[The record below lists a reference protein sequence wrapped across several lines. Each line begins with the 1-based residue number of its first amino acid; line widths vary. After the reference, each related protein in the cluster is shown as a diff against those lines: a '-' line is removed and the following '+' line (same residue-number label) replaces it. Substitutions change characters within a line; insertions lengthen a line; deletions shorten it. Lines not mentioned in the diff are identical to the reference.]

1 MEENDNV
8 FTSVRWILADKKEEV
23 NQLVRKIQNKSQKLS
38 LPEPKIKFTGN
49 EKIFQLPV
57 YVDGELIPNATVPAL
72 KLEIVISGSIPRID
86 GFRFIA
92 KISHLRD
99 ESSNEFSNI
108 VIAPGKHSE
117 TLLKEAN
124 KDYHI
129 CTPNCDHCQKPRAR
143 QTTFLVSDDKDPK
156 NIIQVGSTCVDDY
169 TGTKSLSQVMGAF
182 DIHAA
187 IYNEPYWEEMDA
199 DYSKKPR
206 QHISYPVDTFL
217 AIANAL
223 TRKDGFVR
231 SNESHSTKNRALSA
245 INNPSG
251 LPSHISSLV
260 YQAFNEDK
268 KGEDIEAAKKI
279 INWIHSL
286 PQNSNYISNAQNLL
300 KRDYFEIN
308 TPTAAGI
315 LSSLPAAYI
324 KSTQEQLLK
333 EDLKAKNGIALNEP
347 FGEPKER
354 GGLKLSVTFIK
365 EVTATNFPYVEYNMV
380 DDAMRKFKWLASW
393 PGSDQ
398 LESGKTYTLNGT
410 IKKHT
415 QYNNIHYTHVS
426 RCSDIQI
433 ADTDTPVPLFSE
445 GALKRKFKESFD
457 FNLTIHNEKGIID
470 GYSYMEITREW
481 REKSKI
487 QRFTTHMT
495 LPIKDN
501 FEYMLISEMA
511 DRNGVQRSYGDTVD
525 LNHKLD
531 EKFITAAYASLTP
544 YMVELT
550 PSENTIYMVDDAH
563 GPYFEHQNQKN
574 WGKPNAT
581 NNDINKRKPQLFLDQ
596 SQAIAH
602 GTSLSHSRMFALKAE
617 NWDPLLVDESVRM
630 ISIDDLDMLKN
641 KASDNQYSAI
651 AYMQKDG
658 KPSKIEPLNWHEN
671 IINIKQN
678 IISVK
683 PLHDDVLPLDMK
695 RKLGERYITITGIDD
710 LDTINN
716 VQREL
721 KNIDTML
728 ALLEN
733 KMVPQGLAEK
743 EAGLISLS
751 RLLNDDSMLE
761 GAIKLRLV
769 VVTDS
774 VTSYYLKQMGA
785 DVIEL
790 NAGLSITQQ
799 ISPDALDFSINN
811 LKADLINIVKV
822 ELSDPERDYRRR
834 F

>member
-1 MEENDNV
+1 
-8 FTSVRWILADKKEEV
+8 
-23 NQLVRKIQNKSQKLS
+23 
-38 LPEPKIKFTGN
+38 
-49 EKIFQLPV
+49 
-57 YVDGELIPNATVPAL
+57 
-72 KLEIVISGSIPRID
+72 
-86 GFRFIA
+86 
-92 KISHLRD
+92 
-99 ESSNEFSNI
+99 
-108 VIAPGKHSE
+108 
-117 TLLKEAN
+117 
-124 KDYHI
+124 
-129 CTPNCDHCQKPRAR
+129 
-143 QTTFLVSDDKDPK
+143 
-156 NIIQVGSTCVDDY
+156 
-169 TGTKSLSQVMGAF
+169 
-182 DIHAA
+182 
-187 IYNEPYWEEMDA
+187 
-199 DYSKKPR
+199 
-206 QHISYPVDTFL
+206 
-217 AIANAL
+217 
-223 TRKDGFVR
+223 
-231 SNESHSTKNRALSA
+231 
-245 INNPSG
+245 
-251 LPSHISSLV
+251 
-260 YQAFNEDK
+260 
-268 KGEDIEAAKKI
+268 
-279 INWIHSL
+279 
-286 PQNSNYISNAQNLL
+286 
-300 KRDYFEIN
+300 
-308 TPTAAGI
+308 
-315 LSSLPAAYI
+315 
-324 KSTQEQLLK
+324 
-333 EDLKAKNGIALNEP
+333 
-347 FGEPKER
+347 
-354 GGLKLSVTFIK
+354 
-365 EVTATNFPYVEYNMV
+365 
-380 DDAMRKFKWLASW
+380 
-393 PGSDQ
+393 
-398 LESGKTYTLNGT
+398 
-410 IKKHT
+410 
-415 QYNNIHYTHVS
+415 
-426 RCSDIQI
+426 
-433 ADTDTPVPLFSE
+433 
-445 GALKRKFKESFD
+445 
-457 FNLTIHNEKGIID
+457 
-470 GYSYMEITREW
+470 
-481 REKSKI
+481 
-487 QRFTTHMT
+487 
-495 LPIKDN
+495 
-501 FEYMLISEMA
+501 
-511 DRNGVQRSYGDTVD
+511 
-525 LNHKLD
+525 
-531 EKFITAAYASLTP
+531 
-544 YMVELT
+544 
-550 PSENTIYMVDDAH
+550 
-563 GPYFEHQNQKN
+563 
-574 WGKPNAT
+574 
-581 NNDINKRKPQLFLDQ
+581 LFLDQ